1 MIDQE
6 KLESHWHLLATE
18 GPKTVGVTSE
28 FNPLKCP
35 PSWYDAERFRNAQLL
50 AKKYYLSLNIAHFI
64 GNILLVHLP
73 DVLIPVLASGHS
85 ASPYMAF
92 MRILSTVVHILSWY
106 EEDPVSSLL
115 LPLLQVVDSCYL
127 KLPFSVWPD
136 HQNAQIPVNCATELP
151 HGRHEN
157 DGKSNYTFK
166 SNQILIQPLEQ
177 QVSSNW

>member
-1 MIDQE
+1 MKQSNHTLSFNYFRFSRLTLSDDAFSDVSSSVTDTCAAGAPFKYCAMMIDQE

-85 ASPYMAF
+85 ASPYMVF

-127 KLPFSVWPD
+127 KLPFSV
-136 HQNAQIPVNCATELP
+136 
-151 HGRHEN
+151 
-157 DGKSNYTFK
+157 
-166 SNQILIQPLEQ
+166 
-177 QVSSNW
+177 